1 MTSEERHEQRY
12 QRRKAARDQK
22 RREAL
27 QEYDSFERAA
37 SPVALM
43 CAHFDSRRGVLWKYS
58 PARYDQ
64 NYIKNCTAS
73 SKRLMQ
79 GKNVCQGFYSFGI
92 IERGKK
98 RDIHSVHYSER
109 VIRRSVCINCLVP
122 ILSHNLIYDNGASLK
137 GKGIHFAMKRTATH
151 LRRYFREY
159 GDNEGYVIVV
169 DFRKYFQNI
178 RHDKLFEMIDRSI
191 TDERLNQLTKQFVLS
206 GGEDRGLFI
215 GPEDS
220 QILAIAFPNRI
231 DHFIKDTLRCRY
243 YERYND
249 DSIIIVREKDRAK
262 EILGTLLKMYDEI
275 GIIPNP
281 KKTQIVKLSRGF
293 TYLKT
298 KYHLEANGRVV
309 MRPCRDGIV
318 RQRRKLRKFRKFM
331 NDGIMTLEQVTQSYM
346 SWRGYIS
353 RKNSGRTVRSADTL
367 FYTLFHTKPWRKSKY
382 ERKKAA

>member
-1 MTSEERHEQRY
+1 MTSEERHEARY
-12 QRRKAARDQK
+12 QRRKAARAQK

-27 QEYDSFERAA
+27 SEYDNFERAA
-37 SPVALM
+37 SPVSLM
-43 CAHFDSRRGVLWKYS
+43 CAHFDSRRGVMWKFS

-64 NYIKNCTAS
+64 NYIKNCTES

-109 VIRRSVCINCLVP
+109 VIRRSFCVNCLVP

-137 GKGIHFAMKRTATH
+137 GKGISFATKRTAAH
-151 LRRYFREY
+151 LHRYYREY

-178 RHDKLFEMIDRSI
+178 RHDRLFEMLDRCI
-191 TDERLNQLTKQFVLS
+191 TDERLRAITKQFILA
-206 GGEDRGLFI
+206 GDADKPRAERGRGLFI

-220 QILAIAFPNRI
+220 QILAISFPNRI
-231 DHFIKDTLRCRY
+231 DHYIKEELRCKR

-249 DSIIIVREKDRAK
+249 DSIIIVREKADAQR
-262 EILGTLLKMYDEI
+262 ILKNLLSLYDEA

-281 KKTQIVKLSRGF
+281 KKTQIVKLSKGF

-298 KYHLEANGRVV
+298 KYYLESNGRVV
-309 MRPCRDGIV
+309 MKPCRDCIV
-318 RQRRKLRKFRKFM
+318 RQRRKLKKFRRFM
-331 NDGIMTLEQVTQSYM
+331 DQGEMTLKQVTQSYM
-346 SWRGYIS
+346 SWRGFIR
-353 RKNSGRTVRSADTL
+353 RKTAGRTIRCMDSL
-367 FYTLFHTKPWRKSKY
+367 FWTLFHTKPWKKSI
-382 ERKKAA
+382 